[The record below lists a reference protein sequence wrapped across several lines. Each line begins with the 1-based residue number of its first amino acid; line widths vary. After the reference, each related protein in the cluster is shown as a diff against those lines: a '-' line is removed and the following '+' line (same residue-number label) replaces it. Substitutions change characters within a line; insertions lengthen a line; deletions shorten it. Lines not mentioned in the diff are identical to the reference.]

1 MQLLGRG
8 TTSDGEACGPAS
20 MAQHPAGYT
29 ERLRQLQEEVARAV
43 ATGQDLGMPRRAAA
57 NPVTA
62 SGCARRQLEGGRNAL
77 AQECGFLT
85 PPHIPTPPS
94 ADVPPNVASIPDT
107 FPRWWTGRFIDPVKP
122 APSWDELDRQAAQEE
137 ADQRTGAQL
146 RTMPPGEAAEV
157 PLFLR
162 VGKAPLMGS
171 LPRSL
176 PPPPPTGLW
185 SNAPVCAGS
194 LAALAL
200 AQRHPLGPGTLH
212 VPPLS
217 FLGSIGS

>member
-1 MQLLGRG
+1 MSEPEPESESR
-8 TTSDGEACGPAS
+8 A
-20 MAQHPAGYT
+20 MHP
-29 ERLRQLQEEVARAV
+29 
-43 ATGQDLGMPRRAAA
+43 
-57 NPVTA
+57 
-62 SGCARRQLEGGRNAL
+62 
-77 AQECGFLT
+77 

-162 VGKAPLMGS
+162 VGKAPSMGS

-194 LAALAL
+194 LA
-200 AQRHPLGPGTLH
+200 RPLRTGRPKMRASPIRAGAERVRVL
-212 VPPLS
+212 P
-217 FLGSIGS
+217 